1 MDLIEKKDKP
11 NSSISGCVRLV
22 DFRLLCVA
30 PFSLPVGPVPF
41 TDVREGRLTL
51 NCALFPAVCFLKNYY
66 KCMLSFHKI
75 ENNKDNNKKMMG

>member
-11 NSSISGCVRLV
+11 NSSISGCMRLV

-30 PFSLPVGPVPF
+30 AFSLPVGPVRF
-41 TDVREGRLTL
+41 TDVREGRVTL